1 MKRVLFLGRRLLFA
15 PFILYLFNVLASG
28 LNLVIPINIVTL
40 LIVAFLGFPGL
51 ISLIL
56 LMYFVF

>member
-1 MKRVLFLGRRLLFA
+1 MKKILFLGRRLLLA

-28 LNLVIPINIVTL
+28 LNLMIPINIVTL
-40 LIVAFLGFPGL
+40 LVVAFLGFPGL